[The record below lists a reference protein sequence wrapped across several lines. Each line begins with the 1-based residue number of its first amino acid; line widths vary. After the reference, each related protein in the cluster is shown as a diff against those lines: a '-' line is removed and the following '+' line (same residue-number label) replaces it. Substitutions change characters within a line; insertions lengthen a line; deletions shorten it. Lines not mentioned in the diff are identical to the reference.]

1 MYGAELFNWLFQ
13 GQIRSMYDRLP
24 ESSVSVQLTSNW
36 HELKRVPWEYLSAPN
51 TPAPSRQRS
60 VVRVL
65 PGLSA
70 ATQLSAPRRKRLKVL
85 FVTANPI
92 DQQGVSK
99 LQRLRSVILAANSA
113 NIAVEGYGQQGVRK
127 KTIEMSALRQSI
139 ADAIV
144 VDKGPWTTPG
154 VDDMST
160 QEKIVVT
167 INDDEGQVHQW
178 ELIGGDILVFD
189 PGPRYLVVLRD
200 QSLEAILLDACGEPS
215 RREQS
220 KLLSEQ
226 MRRSK

>member
-1 MYGAELFNWLFQ
+1 MFNH
-13 GQIRSMYDRLP
+13 RLYVIAAFLTAI
-24 ESSVSVQLTSNW
+24 VSTSC
-36 HELKRVPWEYLSAPN
+36 
-51 TPAPSRQRS
+51 
-60 VVRVL
+60 
-65 PGLSA
+65 
-70 ATQLSAPRRKRLKVL
+70 
-85 FVTANPI
+85 NPI